1 MIRYD
6 NDGMVW
12 QGILMKICDDNVEQ
26 GMIRLRTI
34 YNYNTYCNFSADC
47 HLGYNNIISPDNLI
61 TSPINGQYDDD
72 DKIVDTDYHVFVTK
86 L

>member
-1 MIRYD
+1 MIRH
-6 NDGMVW
+6 N
-12 QGILMKICDDNVEQ
+12 
-26 GMIRLRTI
+26 
-34 YNYNTYCNFSADC
+34 
-47 HLGYNNIISPDNLI
+47 NLI